1 MSHPLTPQPTPKKG
15 DSREVAEFA
24 MELLEMR
31 IMGGV
36 REHGTPLQV
45 DSGRD
50 HYADALQ
57 EQLDGVQYLAA
68 AWLHRERYGATFR
81 FALGDIVRWV
91 REVPE
96 REDCQHWLDVP
107 YRVVRRRHEDWM
119 AGEHWGAQ
127 VPYATHWYSI
137 QRCDPTGSVAEDE
150 PIAVQ
155 ECVLQLWEDKS

>member
-1 MSHPLTPQPTPKKG
+1 MSHPLTPQPEPKRG

-24 MELLEMR
+24 VEMLEAR
-31 IMGGV
+31 IMFGC
-36 REHGTPLQV
+36 RKHGTPLQV

-50 HYADALQ
+50 HLADALQ

-91 REVPE
+91 RETPE
-96 REDCQHWLDVP
+96 REDCRHWLDVP
-107 YRVVRRRHEDWM
+107 YRVVRRRYEDWPDRQIR
-119 AGEHWGAQ
+119 HW
-127 VPYATHWYSI
+127 VHWYSI

-155 ECVLQLWEDKS
+155 ECALQLWEDKL